1 MRACVAGLLLAAVAA
16 AYEGKY
22 EDDPRLKRIR
32 EELPAK
38 RDAAVRRIEKTLGV
52 EMPAVDVR
60 LEDAGRDRSGAFA
73 EARTERGRQVLAL
86 KTEYLVLGAHDVEKT
101 LVHELF
107 HCLHRARLGPKAYA
121 RLPEWVREGAA
132 VYVAGQGEER
142 ARILAAFV
150 GRDPRLDDPLVRLVD
165 GLAGQHGFLDYYED
179 VAAFEAA
186 EERHGRD
193 GVRRLLRK
201 LLETADVAKAVREA
215 LGESMADFERAAA
228 ARARRVL
235 EPLLAEGRASILAA
249 RRHLEADEPAE
260 ALKALDPKGV
270 YVPAAAYYR
279 AVALS
284 NDARPADA
292 LRHLR
297 THFLDRHR
305 AATTLLDRAL
315 RLELELLEATK
326 SDELAAAK
334 ARAALDLTVFP

>member
-1 MRACVAGLLLAAVAA
+1 VAVLLLAAVAA

-22 EDDPRLKRIR
+22 RDDPRLARIR
-32 EELPAK
+32 KELPARK
-38 RDAAVRRIEKTLGV
+38 EAAARRLEQVLGV
-52 EMPAVDVR
+52 AAPKVEIR
-60 LEDAGRDRSGAFA
+60 LEDAGRDPSGAWA
-73 EARTERGRQVLAL
+73 DARTENGRQVLAL
-86 KTEYLVLGAHDVEKT
+86 KTEYLVLGAHDLDKT

-107 HCLHRARLGPKAYA
+107 HCLHRARLGVKDYR

-132 VYVAGQGEER
+132 LWVAGQGEER
-142 ARILAAFV
+142 ARVLAAFV
-150 GRDPRLDDPLVRLVD
+150 GRDPRVDDPLSRLVD
-165 GLAGQHGFLDYYED
+165 GLGGQHGFLDYYED

-186 EERHGRD
+186 EERHGKD
-193 GVRRLLRK
+193 SVRRLLLE

-235 EPLLAEGRASILAA
+235 APLLEEGRASILTA
-249 RRHLEADEPAE
+249 RRHLENDEPKE

-270 YVPAAAYYR
+270 YGAAAAYYR

-284 NDARPADA
+284 KDARHADA
-292 LRHLR
+292 LLHLR

-315 RLELELLEATK
+315 RLELELLEATG
-326 SDELAAAK
+326 SAELEAAR
-334 ARAALDLTVFP
+334 ARAAMDLTVYP